1 MSFVCEDKNEVQYST
16 VDAHLEQQVPL
27 RFRAAGRRRHDDG
40 FVDIGVRPLWLALVL
55 LLPVRRVLFPH
66 QALKCV
72 LLVGAAGPTVVQAH
86 VGEPQAARVR
96 AELERSRGEVRQV
109 QTTASASAAA
119 TPPAPVPA
127 GGGTPVVA
135 NIVPQVTALAAPP
148 ALPVVAA
155 FTVAIVVV

>member
-1 MSFVCEDKNEVQYST
+1 
-16 VDAHLEQQVPL
+16 
-27 RFRAAGRRRHDDG
+27 
-40 FVDIGVRPLWLALVL
+40 
-55 LLPVRRVLFPH
+55 LFPH
-66 QALKCV
+66 QALKGV

-119 TPPAPVPA
+119 TPPAPAPVPA
-127 GGGTPVVA
+127 GGGTPLVA